1 MRVKALKT
9 ARTDKNLRVV
19 LAGNPNA
26 GKTTLFNSLTR
37 SSLRTGNFHGVT
49 TTASEK
55 KRGGITYVD
64 SPGLYAM
71 NAYSMEENCASEELK
86 GADLIVNVCDA
97 LTLVNSLNLTHRLIS
112 AGKPVV
118 MYVTKSGQLKR
129 RGGRIDKD
137 KLSSYL
143 GIPVFICS
151 PKQLKRQIENG
162 INFNILKKDI
172 PQSQFYS
179 AGREGVSRADKL
191 FYNCYFAS
199 FFFVCAIALMFFLA
213 FHPLMI
219 GAYLKGLTET
229 LIVDKLGSALTSFMQ
244 NEILIS
250 LVRDGILGGAG
261 SVLSFIPQLAVLYL
275 FLTLLDESGIMSA
288 LSFAT
293 DGLFEKVNL
302 SGRTAFSLVSGF
314 GCTAAAIMTT
324 RGYSTE
330 SAQKRTVAIL
340 PFIPCGA
347 KLPVFLTFLSPLFK
361 NPFPVI
367 TLLYFSGLGLSL
379 LVSLLLKGGKEG
391 MLSEVTPIILPS
403 ANTVLKKL
411 YFYLKGFIIK
421 VAVTVTLF
429 CTVSWFLSHFS
440 FSFQYAETDES
451 ILAALSRLITPIFY
465 PMGVTDWRLAYA
477 ALCGFIAKENVA
489 ATVAMLMPLGAGLDT
504 AAALGMC
511 AFILLCPAC
520 VSAFSASC
528 REAGLKFTLK
538 CFAVQTV
545 IAFLGAYLIHFL
557 FML

>member
-112 AGKPVV
+112 VGKPVV

-302 SGRTAFSLVSGF
+302 SGRTAF
-314 GCTAAAIMTT
+314 
-324 RGYSTE
+324 
-330 SAQKRTVAIL
+330 
-340 PFIPCGA
+340 
-347 KLPVFLTFLSPLFK
+347 
-361 NPFPVI
+361 
-367 TLLYFSGLGLSL
+367 
-379 LVSLLLKGGKEG
+379 
-391 MLSEVTPIILPS
+391 
-403 ANTVLKKL
+403 
-411 YFYLKGFIIK
+411 
-421 VAVTVTLF
+421 
-429 CTVSWFLSHFS
+429 
-440 FSFQYAETDES
+440 
-451 ILAALSRLITPIFY
+451 
-465 PMGVTDWRLAYA
+465 
-477 ALCGFIAKENVA
+477 
-489 ATVAMLMPLGAGLDT
+489 
-504 AAALGMC
+504 
-511 AFILLCPAC
+511 
-520 VSAFSASC
+520 
-528 REAGLKFTLK
+528 
-538 CFAVQTV
+538 
-545 IAFLGAYLIHFL
+545 
-557 FML
+557 